1 MTTPDAT
8 TRDAQ
13 VTALKQQIESLQRTA
28 MGLRTRPK
36 TVQEQWE
43 ADMKA
48 AGMSKAD
55 IDAETRRLILWT
67 SQMRAL
73 EDEKKKLEA
82 EIARLSA

>member
-1 MTTPDAT
+1 MTTPDASA
-8 TRDAQ
+8 REAQ
-13 VTALKQQIESLQRTA
+13 ARALKQEIEGLRRKA

-36 TVQEQWE
+36 TVQETW
-43 ADMKA
+43 DKDLKG
-48 AGMSKAD
+48 AGASKAD
-55 IDAETRRLILWT
+55 INAEIYRLRLWT

>member
-1 MTTPDAT
+1 MTTPDASA
-8 TRDAQ
+8 REAQ
-13 VTALKQQIESLQRTA
+13 ARALKHEIESLQRTA

-48 AGMSKAD
+48 AGTSKAD
-55 IDAETRRLILWT
+55 INAEIYRLRLWT

>member
-13 VTALKQQIESLQRTA
+13 VTALKHEIESLQRTA

-48 AGMSKAD
+48 AGTSKAD

>member
-13 VTALKQQIESLQRTA
+13 VTALKHEIESLQRTA
-28 MGLRTRPK
+28 MGLGTRPK

-55 IDAETRRLILWT
+55 IGAETRRLILWT